1 MKKKKTT
8 IDQVSIGNR
17 VKAIRKALGL
27 LQKDFVKVVNIN
39 MSTLSDIETGKKR
52 PGSEML
58 FILSD
63 EYRVNLHYL
72 LHGEGEMFRQEKPLS
87 GIAFADGTFGEYTED
102 VKELLWY
109 LQHSRLARG
118 GIIAM
123 SKEFCY
129 RNSALIKSEIQN
141 KKDNIIDMEDTKN
154 EK

>member
-1 MKKKKTT
+1 MKNKNTK
-8 IDQVSIGNR
+8 IDLVGLGKR
-17 VKAIRKALGL
+17 VKAIRKELGL
-27 LQKDFVKVVNIN
+27 LQRDFVKIVNIT

-72 LHGEGEMFRQEKPLS
+72 LHGEGEMFRLETPLT
-87 GIAFADGTFGEYTED
+87 GITFADEVFGDYTED

-109 LQHSRLARG
+109 MQHSRLARG
-118 GIIAM
+118 AIIAM
-123 SKEFCY
+123 GKEYCFK
-129 RNSALIKSEIQN
+129 NETMLKKEIQRQ
-141 KKDNIIDMEDTKN
+141 KDKNIDMKEKKN

>member
-8 IDQVSIGNR
+8 IDLEGIGKR
-17 VKAIRKALGL
+17 VKAIRRELGL

-72 LHGEGEMFRQEKPLS
+72 LHGEGEMFRQETPLT
-87 GIAFADGTFGEYTED
+87 GIAFADGAFGEYTED

-118 GIIAM
+118 AIIAM
-123 SKEFCY
+123 GKEFCF
-129 RNSALIKSEIQN
+129 RNETLIKKEIN
-141 KKDNIIDMEDTKN
+141 NDKANNIDMK
-154 EK
+154 EKIK